1 MSAVPLLEAR
11 KIGFRYGRHSCLFRG
26 LDLTLHEG
34 EFLAVVGPSG
44 CGKTSLLKILG
55 GFLVPGS
62 GSVFRQGLPVQ
73 SPSPDAVMVFQE
85 FDQLFPWKR
94 VWSNVAFPLTA
105 GGGKAV
111 AGKPGGE
118 SANSEKAGSEKA
130 GSEKAG
136 SEKAGGV
143 KAVGRKA
150 LPGFSAGRRDSAGQR
165 ETDRRVKEILREV
178 GLYEF
183 RRYFPYQLSGGM
195 KQRIALA
202 RSLVSR
208 PPILLMDE
216 PFGSLDAQKREEL
229 QGLLLRMWSE
239 HGFSVVFVTHDISE
253 ALVLAD
259 RIMVMRL
266 PESVA
271 VKGGEPGR
279 TVESAGSG
287 AAEADTSGPCAGEDS
302 LQSFCLDIDLPRPR
316 SPQDPGFREY
326 YRRIFGLLGQEGVEE
341 QGPPQ

>member
-1 MSAVPLLEAR
+1 MSPVPLLEAR
-11 KIGFRYGRHSCLFRG
+11 KIGFRYGRHSCLFQG

-62 GSVFRQGLPVQ
+62 GSVFRQGQPVQ

-94 VWSNVAFPLTA
+94 VWSNVAFPL
-105 GGGKAV
+105 
-111 AGKPGGE
+111 
-118 SANSEKAGSEKA
+118 KAGERNSVPEVPA
-130 GSEKAG
+130 A
-136 SEKAGGV
+136 
-143 KAVGRKA
+143 
-150 LPGFSAGRRDSAGQR
+150 RRGP
-165 ETDRRVKEILREV
+165 DRPRDIDVRVENILREV

-229 QGLLLRMWSE
+229 QGLLLRMWDE

-253 ALVLAD
+253 ALILAD
-259 RIMVMRL
+259 RIMVMSL
-266 PESVA
+266 PEE
-271 VKGGEPGR
+271 KGGGGGEPPVSGKPGKQDKPGE
-279 TVESAGSG
+279 TGTSG
-287 AAEADTSGPCAGEDS
+287 AAYTGPCSGKDPVQS
-302 LQSFCLDIDLPRPR
+302 LILDIDLPRPR
-316 SPQDPGFREY
+316 SPQDPGFMEY
-326 YRRIFGLLGQEGVEE
+326 YRRIFSLLGTESKGN
-341 QGPPQ
+341 QGHPQ

>member
-1 MSAVPLLEAR
+1 MSPVPLLEAR
-11 KIGFRYGRHSCLFRG
+11 KIGFRYGRHSCLFQG

-94 VWSNVAFPLTA
+94 VWSNVAFPLKA
-105 GGGKAV
+105 GGGRT
-111 AGKPGGE
+111 GRRSSG
-118 SANSEKAGSEKA
+118 
-130 GSEKAG
+130 
-136 SEKAGGV
+136 
-143 KAVGRKA
+143 GRKTGGKNSVPEVPA
-150 LPGFSAGRRDSAGQR
+150 ARRDP
-165 ETDRRVKEILREV
+165 DRPRDIGGRVEEILREV

-183 RRYFPYQLSGGM
+183 RRYYPYQLSGGM

-229 QGLLLRMWSE
+229 QGLLLRMWDE

-253 ALVLAD
+253 ALILAD

-266 PESVA
+266 PEITTG
-271 VKGGEPGR
+271 KGGGSDTADRPGE
-279 TVESAGSG
+279 TGTAG
-287 AAEADTSGPCAGEDS
+287 AAGTGACSGDDPVQS
-302 LQSFCLDIDLPRPR
+302 LILDIDLPRPR
-316 SPQDPGFREY
+316 SPQEPAFREY
-326 YRRIFGLLGQEGVEE
+326 YRRIFSLLGREGTDDPGHF
-341 QGPPQ
+341 Q